1 MATKKLTNLLI
12 LLLIFSNSLIAKEWN
27 FDAVLNDRVIGQ
39 HIFKVENFKS
49 LSKANF
55 HIEFLFMDI
64 YYKHVSNESWSNGC
78 LSKID
83 SKTDDDGDFF
93 KVKGQ
98 LEEKQFELKANKNSF
113 QYPACLMTF
122 AYWDPNILKQSK
134 LLNSQDGEL
143 LDINVE
149 FIADE
154 LMVIRQEKIITKHYQ
169 LVASKDDNEKL
180 KIQLWYDKEMNWV
193 GLSSTTPIGDIF
205 YKLL

>member
-27 FDAVLNDRVIGQ
+27 FDAILNDRVIGQ
-39 HIFKVENFKS
+39 HIFKVENLKS

-93 KVKGQ
+93 EVKGQ
-98 LEEKQFELKANKNSF
+98 LKDKQFELEANKNSF
-113 QYPACLMTF
+113 RYPTCLMTF
-122 AYWDPNILKQSK
+122 AYWDPSILKQSK
-134 LLNSQDGEL
+134 LINSQDGEL

-149 FIADE
+149 FVADE
-154 LMVIRQEKIITKHYQ
+154 LMVIKQEKIMTKHYQ
-169 LVASKDDNEKL
+169 LVASKDGDEKL

>member
-1 MATKKLTNLLI
+1 MATKKLTNILI
-12 LLLIFSNSLIAKEWN
+12 LLLIFSNPLIAKEWN
-27 FDAVLNDRVIGQ
+27 FDAVLNDRIIGQ

-64 YYKHVSNESWSNGC
+64 YYKHASNESWNNGC

-93 KVKGQ
+93 EVKGQ
-98 LEEKQFELKANKNSF
+98 LEEKQFALKANKNSF
-113 QYPACLMTF
+113 RYPACLMTF
-122 AYWDPNILKQSK
+122 AYWDPNILNQSK

-143 LDINVE
+143 LDVSIE
-149 FIADE
+149 FIANE
-154 LMVIRQEKIITKHYQ
+154 LMNIQQEKIMTKHYQ
-169 LVASKDDNEKL
+169 LVASKDGDEKL

>member
-1 MATKKLTNLLI
+1 MATKKLTNILI

-27 FDAVLNDRVIGQ
+27 FDAVLNDRIIGQ

-64 YYKHVSNESWSNGC
+64 YYKHASNESWNNGC

-93 KVKGQ
+93 EVKGQ
-98 LEEKQFELKANKNSF
+98 LEEKQFALKANKNSF
-113 QYPACLMTF
+113 RYPACLMTF
-122 AYWDPNILKQSK
+122 AYWDPNILNQSK

-143 LDINVE
+143 LDVSIE
-149 FIADE
+149 FIANE
-154 LMVIRQEKIITKHYQ
+154 LMNIRQEKIMTKHYQ
-169 LVASKDDNEKL
+169 LVASKDGDEKL

>member
-27 FDAVLNDRVIGQ
+27 FDAILNDRVIGQ
-39 HIFKVENFKS
+39 HIFKVENLKS

-93 KVKGQ
+93 EVKGQ
-98 LEEKQFELKANKNSF
+98 LEDKQFELKANKNSF
-113 QYPACLMTF
+113 RYPTCLMTF
-122 AYWDPNILKQSK
+122 AYWDPSILKQSK
-134 LLNSQDGEL
+134 LINSQDGEL

-149 FIADE
+149 FVADE
-154 LMVIRQEKIITKHYQ
+154 LMVIKQEKIMTKHYQ
-169 LVASKDDNEKL
+169 LVASKDGDEKL

>member
-27 FDAVLNDRVIGQ
+27 FDAILNDRVIGQ
-39 HIFKVENFKS
+39 HIFKVENLKS